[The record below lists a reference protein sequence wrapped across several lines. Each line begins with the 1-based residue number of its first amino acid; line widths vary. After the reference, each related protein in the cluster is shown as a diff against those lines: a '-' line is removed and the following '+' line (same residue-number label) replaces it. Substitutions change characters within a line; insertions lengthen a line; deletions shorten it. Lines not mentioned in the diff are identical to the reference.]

1 MGRTAAE
8 PRWRYDPRMRP
19 PARSLE
25 RELLDG
31 PDLDP
36 AELARNLREMA
47 MLNRLPGGVG
57 ASVTAT
63 LRSLPIPRTGRGRG
77 VLDIG
82 AGSGDFAQALRRRSA
97 VPILL
102 ADHSSAVRVIAARA
116 VARMDDVT
124 LLDADARS
132 LPLDDASVDVT
143 HASLLLHHLDPADA
157 VRALREMGRVARAGV
172 VINDLRRGWLAFL
185 MTAAPVLAFSRSPVT
200 RHDGVLSARRAYTLA
215 ELDDLAADAGL
226 RPVTRSPAWWPRV
239 TTTYR

>member
-1 MGRTAAE
+1 
-8 PRWRYDPRMRP
+8 MRP

-57 ASVTAT
+57 ASVAAT
-63 LRSLPIPRTGRGRG
+63 LRVLPAPRRGRRRG

-82 AGSGDFAQALRRRSA
+82 AGSGDFARALRRRSS
-97 VPILL
+97 VPIVL
-102 ADHSSAVRVIAARA
+102 ADRSSAVRVIAARA
-116 VARMDDVT
+116 VARMDNVT
-124 LLDADARS
+124 ILDADARA
-132 LPLDDASVDVT
+132 LPLGDAAVDVA

-157 VRALREMGRVARAGV
+157 VVALREMGRVARSGV

-185 MTAAPVLAFSRSPVT
+185 MTAAPVLAFSRSPYT
-200 RHDGVLSARRAYTLA
+200 RHDGILSARRAYTLA

-226 RPVTRSPAWWPRV
+226 RPVIRSPAWWPRV